1 MSKCKECGHEARS
14 TQALAAHVRWHC
26 PARKERPVEPVD
38 EYPTFVAPVE
48 KPAAGSSAT
57 MPAAIGAP
65 LAAAPDATAKTR
77 PPETQ
82 PSEPNRPEPEPVP
95 RPRRLGWSVGEPV
108 RTQKPPAAPETPSYL
123 QRMPPPP
130 ATGLAPAAPRR
141 LEDEL
146 AGGAS
151 QASPP
156 ASPPAQAG
164 PSAAASAA
172 ETAPNGESAPQPS
185 SAPGAAP
192 AQSAVAAAKLIE
204 LVLNKIFPE
213 SKLSAD
219 ESKILRDALPDL
231 LPKRGAV
238 IMVLFALIVPR
249 VVMKPAVLAKLSRVA
264 DRLGGDD
271 KPAAVESPHAA
282 AEPAAAPAPS
292 ATPESTPAPAP
303 SATPDPAPR
312 RSPPTEAE
320 IARSWGEA

>member
-1 MSKCKECGHEARS
+1 M
-14 TQALAAHVRWHC
+14 
-26 PARKERPVEPVD
+26 
-38 EYPTFVAPVE
+38 
-48 KPAAGSSAT
+48 
-57 MPAAIGAP
+57 
-65 LAAAPDATAKTR
+65 
-77 PPETQ
+77 
-82 PSEPNRPEPEPVP
+82 
-95 RPRRLGWSVGEPV
+95 
-108 RTQKPPAAPETPSYL
+108 
-123 QRMPPPP
+123 
-130 ATGLAPAAPRR
+130 
-141 LEDEL
+141 
-146 AGGAS
+146 
-151 QASPP
+151 
-156 ASPPAQAG
+156 
-164 PSAAASAA
+164 
-172 ETAPNGESAPQPS
+172 
-185 SAPGAAP
+185 
-192 AQSAVAAAKLIE
+192 
-204 LVLNKIFPE
+204 LNKIFPE